1 MRSRLRSSCER
12 RARGLAWLGVLMLLA
27 APAPAADDALRAGAF
42 DPPRAAPEFQLRGS
56 DGTELTLSRYRGK
69 VVIVGFG
76 FSSCPNV
83 CPVTLSTL
91 SQVRKQLGS
100 DAAEVQVVYITVDPE
115 RDDAERLRQWLA
127 AFDPS
132 FVGGTGS
139 AEELAAVRKAYGI
152 AASRE
157 AVGTDYGFNHSS
169 FTYLID
175 RDGNLRALMPYG
187 HPPDDYVHD
196 VRILLKR

>member
-1 MRSRLRSSCER
+1 
-12 RARGLAWLGVLMLLA
+12 
-27 APAPAADDALRAGAF
+27 
-42 DPPRAAPEFQLRGS
+42 
-56 DGTELTLSRYRGK
+56 

-76 FSSCPNV
+76 FSSCPDV

-91 SQVRKQLGS
+91 SQVRKRLGA
-100 DAAEVQVVYITVDPE
+100 DAADVQVVYITVDPE
-115 RDDAERLRQWLA
+115 RDDAERLRTWLA
-127 AFDPS
+127 AFDPT

-139 AEELAAVRKAYGI
+139 AEELAAVRREYGI
-152 AASRE
+152 AATRQ
-157 AVGTDYGFNHSS
+157 AVGADYGFSHSS